1 MAYSDDYFDSTGA
14 TTYLYVDYGFD
25 VAENISIGLHYGT
38 ISADDDDAYDA
49 VFGDTIDDYSITL
62 STSAAG
68 L

>member
-1 MAYSDDYFDSTGA
+1 M
-14 TTYLYVDYGFD
+14 
-25 VAENISIGLHYGT
+25 SIGLHYGT

-68 L
+68 LGIDFSLINSMEAVSLTQTLSLL